1 MGTQGE
7 RIRDARTKLGLTQD
21 EFAKRCG
28 VHRKSQQNYELDKRH
43 PSAAYLD
50 ALEELGIDSVYIM
63 SGEHRTEHYLY
74 PVLFRN
80 LMIQLLEELG
90 YSEHDALLSLHE
102 FEERLKNITSTDE
115 SSDET
120 NATTRSTAQNLLKES
135 KTISMMIDEASEL
148 DSVLLGDVLEAVDAE
163 LKKQAAQVSNQKRGR
178 IIASTYRSSKAQ
190 GKIDS
195 NTLAD
200 VVALSV

>member
-7 RIRDARTKLGLTQD
+7 RIRDARTQLGLTQD

-43 PSAAYLD
+43 PSEAYLD
-50 ALEELGIDSVYIM
+50 ALEGLGIDSVYIM

-80 LMIQLLEELG
+80 LMIQLLEALG
-90 YSEHDALLSLHE
+90 YSGHDALLSLHE
-102 FEERLKNITSTDE
+102 FEERLVNITPVDE
-115 SSDET
+115 SSDAT
-120 NATTRSTAQNLLKES
+120 NAMTKSTVQNLLKES

-148 DSVLLGDVLEAVDAE
+148 DSVLLGDVLEAVDTE

-190 GKIDS
+190 GKIDP